1 MDTLRQDVRQAARL
15 LVKHPGFT
23 AVAVLSL
30 ALGIGANTAIFS
42 LVNALLLRPMA
53 VARPSEIVS
62 VFTSDFSGP
71 RYGASSY
78 PDYLD
83 FRRVDALSGLA
94 AWAPTPVALAA
105 GSESQRMFAEAVSAN
120 YFDVL
125 GVRPVLGR
133 GFVPEEDAGPHAVVV
148 LAHGVWQRVF
158 AGDAGIIGRS
168 VTLNGTPFQVIGV
181 APPEY
186 VGALR
191 GLAMDLW
198 LPLAMQ
204 DVARTGRTGLTNRGN
219 RGLFLTG
226 RLEPQVDLAGAQA
239 RFDALALELHR
250 AHPQNWTDVQQR
262 GRRITLV
269 SEASGR
275 VFPEVRGPVLGF
287 MALLMTVVG
296 LVLLIAC
303 ANLAN
308 LLLARASARRREIGI
323 RMAVGAG
330 RWALIRQLLTESVL
344 LSLLGGAAG
353 ALGAKWMADV
363 LSTFRPPLPVPV
375 VLDLALDLRVLS
387 FALLVSIATG
397 VLFGLAPALT
407 ATRTDVVSALKD
419 DGAGTGAGPQRSRL
433 RSALVV
439 GQVSVALLLLV
450 GSGLF
455 VRSLRNAHTIDPG
468 FEPGGLAMASVDLV
482 LGGYKE
488 DAGRAFYVRA
498 LEEARALPGV
508 VAATFVKDAP
518 LGLGGGRRRVWI
530 EGYTSRPHED
540 MEVALT
546 SVGPG
551 YFETMHIPLRR
562 GRTFTAG
569 DGPGL
574 PLAAIVNEAF
584 VRQYWNGQ
592 EAMGRRI
599 RMRGA
604 EAPPIEIVGVVRDG
618 KYRTLG
624 EEARPFVY
632 LPLLQD
638 YDGEATLIAR
648 THGSPA
654 TVAALLQRRL
664 AEVDPRVPVFDVKTM
679 DEHLRFTL
687 LPARLAAAVLG
698 LFGTVALLLAGLGL
712 YGVMSYVVS
721 QRRREVG
728 IRMALGARPTDVVRL
743 VVAQGMRLTICG
755 VVGGLVAALVLTRL
769 VAGFL
774 YGIRPTD
781 PWTFAAVTAV
791 LAAVAL
797 LACLLPARRAAAV
810 DPIVALRFE

>member
-1 MDTLRQDVRQAARL
+1 MDRFQHDLRQAVRL

-23 AVAVLSL
+23 AVAVMSL

-42 LVNALLLRPMA
+42 LVNALLLRPMP

-71 RYGASSY
+71 AYGASSH

-94 AWAPTPVALAA
+94 AWAPTPVALAQ
-105 GSESQRMFAEAVSAN
+105 GGESQRLFAEAVSAN

-125 GVRPVLGR
+125 GIRPVMGR
-133 GFVPEEDAGPHAVVV
+133 GFVPEEDAGPHAVAVI
-148 LAHGVWQRVF
+148 AHGLWRRAF
-158 AGDAGIIGRS
+158 GGDPGVIGRS
-168 VTLNGTPFQVIGV
+168 VTLNGTPFQVVGV

-186 VGALR
+186 VGAMR

-198 LPLAMQ
+198 IPLSMQ

-219 RGLFLTG
+219 RGIFLIG
-226 RLEPQVDLAGAQA
+226 RLAPRADIAGAQA
-239 RFDALALELHR
+239 RFDSLAAELHR
-250 AHPQNWTDVQQR
+250 AYPQNWTDVQQR
-262 GRRITLV
+262 SRRITVV
-269 SEASGR
+269 SEAGGR

-308 LLLARASARRREIGI
+308 LLLARASTRRREIGI
-323 RMAVGAG
+323 RVALGAG
-330 RWALIRQLLTESVL
+330 RGALIRQLLTESVL

-353 ALGAKWMADV
+353 AVGAAWTADI

-375 VLDLALDLRVLS
+375 VLDLALDLRVLA
-387 FALLVSIATG
+387 FAVLVSIATG
-397 VLFGLAPALT
+397 VFFGLAPALA

-419 DGAGTGAGPQRSRL
+419 DGAGTGTGPQRSRL

-455 VRSLRNAHTIDPG
+455 VRSLRNAHRIDPG

-488 DAGRAFYVRA
+488 DAGRTFYTRA
-498 LEEARALPGV
+498 VAEVRALPGV
-508 VAATFVKDAP
+508 TAATFVKDAP
-518 LGLGGGRRRVWI
+518 LGLGGGRRRFWI
-530 EGYTSRPHED
+530 EGYTPRANED
-540 MEVALT
+540 MEIALT

-551 YFETMHIPLRR
+551 YFETMRIPLRR
-562 GRTFTAG
+562 GRTFTAA
-569 DGPGL
+569 DGPGH
-574 PLAAIVNEAF
+574 PLAAIVNESF
-584 VRQYWNGQ
+584 ERRYLGGQ
-592 EAMGRRI
+592 EAVGRRL
-599 RMRGA
+599 RLRGPD
-604 EAPPIEIVGVVRDG
+604 APVTEIVGVVRDG

-624 EEARPFVY
+624 EDARPFVY

-638 YDGEATLIAR
+638 YDAEATLVAR
-648 THGSPA
+648 TDGSPA
-654 TVAALLQRRL
+654 AVAALLQRRL
-664 AEVDPRVPVFDVKTM
+664 VEIDPRVPVFDVKTM

-687 LPARLAAAVLG
+687 LPARLAASVLG
-698 LFGTVALLLAGLGL
+698 LFGLVALLLAGLGL
-712 YGVMSYVVS
+712 YGVMSYLVS
-721 QRRREVG
+721 QRSREMG
-728 IRMALGARPTDVVRL
+728 IRIALGARPEDVVRL
-743 VVAQGMRLTICG
+743 VVGQGMRLTLLG
-755 VVGGLVAALVLTRL
+755 MMVGILGALGLTRL
-769 VAGFL
+769 VAGLL
-774 YGIRPTD
+774 YGISPTD
-781 PWTFAAVTAV
+781 PWTFAAVACV

-797 LACLLPARRAAAV
+797 VACLLPARRAAAV
-810 DPIVALRFE
+810 DPTVALRFE

>member
-1 MDTLRQDVRQAARL
+1 MDGLRQDLRQAARL

-23 AVAVLSL
+23 AVAVMSL

-42 LVNALLLRPMA
+42 LVNALLLRPMP
-53 VARPSEIVS
+53 VPRPQEIVS

-71 RYGASSY
+71 AYGASSY

-94 AWAPTPVALAA
+94 AWAPTPVALAQGGA
-105 GSESQRMFAEAVSAN
+105 SQRMFAEAVTAS

-133 GFVPEEDAGPHAVVV
+133 GFVPEEDSGPHAVVV
-148 LAHGVWQRVF
+148 IAHGVWQRVF
-158 AGDAGIIGRS
+158 GGDSGVIGRS
-168 VTLNGTPFQVIGV
+168 VTLNGTPFQVVGV

-186 VGALR
+186 VGAMR

-198 LPLAMQ
+198 IPLSMQ
-204 DVARTGRTGLTNRGN
+204 DVARTGRSGLTSRGN
-219 RGLFLTG
+219 RGIMLIG
-226 RLEPQVDLAGAQA
+226 RLRPGADIRSAQA
-239 RFDALALELHR
+239 RFDALAGELQR
-250 AHPQNWTDVQQR
+250 AFPQNWTDVQQR
-262 GRRITLV
+262 GRRITVV
-269 SEASGR
+269 SEAGGR
-275 VFPEVRGPVLGF
+275 VFPEFRGPVLGF

-323 RMAVGAG
+323 RLALGAG
-330 RWALIRQLLTESVL
+330 RWALIRQLLAESVL

-353 ALGAKWMADV
+353 AVGAAWTADV

-375 VLDLALDLRVLS
+375 VLDLALDLRVLA
-387 FALLVSIATG
+387 FALAVSIATG
-397 VLFGLAPALT
+397 VLFGLAPALA

-419 DGAGTGAGPQRSRL
+419 DGAATGTGPQRSRL
-433 RSALVV
+433 RNALVV

-455 VRSLRNAHTIDPG
+455 VRSLRNAHAIDPG
-468 FEPGGLAMASVDLV
+468 FEAGGLAMASVDLV

-498 LEEARALPGV
+498 LEETRALPGV

-518 LGLGGGRRRVWI
+518 LGLGGSRRRVWI
-530 EGYTSRPHED
+530 EGYTPRPHED

-551 YFETMHIPLRR
+551 YFETMHIPLLR
-562 GRTFTAG
+562 GRTFTG
-569 DGPGL
+569 SDGPGL
-574 PLAAIVNEAF
+574 PLAAVVNEAF
-584 VRQYWNGQ
+584 VRQYWNGE
-592 EAMGRRI
+592 EAIGRRI
-599 RMRGA
+599 RSYGQ
-604 EAPPIEIVGVVRDG
+604 EAPPAEIVGVVRDG

-624 EEARPFVY
+624 EEARPFLY

-648 THGSPA
+648 TNGSPA
-654 TVAALLQRRL
+654 TVAAQLQHRL
-664 AEVDPRVPVFDVKTM
+664 FEVDPRVPVFDVKTM

-687 LPARLAAAVLG
+687 LPARLAASVLG

-712 YGVMSYVVS
+712 YGVMSYLVS

-728 IRMALGARPTDVVRL
+728 IRIALGARPADVVRL
-743 VVAQGMRLTICG
+743 VVRQGMRLTILG
-755 VVGGLVAALVLTRL
+755 VAGGIVAAVVLTRL
-769 VAGFL
+769 VAGLL
-774 YGIRPTD
+774 YGISPTD

>member
-1 MDTLRQDVRQAARL
+1 MDGLRHDLRQAARL

-23 AVAVLSL
+23 AVAVMSL

-42 LVNALLLRPMA
+42 LVNALLLRPMS
-53 VARPSEIVS
+53 VPRPQEIVS

-71 RYGASSY
+71 AYGASSY

-94 AWAPTPVALAA
+94 AWAPTPVALAQGGA
-105 GSESQRMFAEAVSAN
+105 SQRMFAEAVTAN
-120 YFDVL
+120 YFDML

-133 GFVPEEDAGPHAVVV
+133 GFVPEEDSGPHAVVV
-148 LAHGVWQRVF
+148 IAHGVWQRVF
-158 AGDAGIIGRS
+158 GGDPGVIGRS
-168 VTLNGTPFQVIGV
+168 VTLNGTPFQIVGV
-181 APPEY
+181 APPDY
-186 VGALR
+186 VGAMR

-198 LPLAMQ
+198 IPLSMQ
-204 DVARTGRTGLTNRGN
+204 EVARTGRSGLTSRGN
-219 RGLFLTG
+219 RGIMLIG
-226 RLEPQVDLAGAQA
+226 RLRPGADIRSAQA
-239 RFDALALELHR
+239 RFDALAGELKR
-250 AHPQNWTDVQQR
+250 AFPQNWTDVQQR
-262 GRRITLV
+262 GRRITVV
-269 SEASGR
+269 SEAGGR
-275 VFPEVRGPVLGF
+275 VFPEFRGPVLGF

-323 RMAVGAG
+323 RLALGAG
-330 RWALIRQLLTESVL
+330 RWALIRQLLAESVL

-353 ALGAKWMADV
+353 AVGAAWTADV

-375 VLDLALDLRVLS
+375 VLDLALDLRVLA
-387 FALLVSIATG
+387 FALAVSIATG
-397 VLFGLAPALT
+397 VLFGLAPALA

-419 DGAGTGAGPQRSRL
+419 DGAATGTGPQRSRL
-433 RSALVV
+433 RNALVV

-450 GSGLF
+450 ASGLF
-455 VRSLRNAHTIDPG
+455 VRSLRNAHAIDPG
-468 FEPGGLAMASVDLV
+468 FEAGGLAMASVDLV

-498 LEEARALPGV
+498 LEETRALPGV

-518 LGLGGGRRRVWI
+518 LGLGGSRRGVSI
-530 EGYTSRPHED
+530 EGYTPRPNED

-551 YFETMHIPLRR
+551 FFATMRIALRR
-562 GRTFTAG
+562 GRTFTERDAAG
-569 DGPGL
+569 R
-574 PLAAIVNEAF
+574 PLVAVVNETF

-592 EAMGRRI
+592 EAIGRRL
-599 RMRGA
+599 RLRGPQGPPA
-604 EAPPIEIVGVVRDG
+604 EVVGVVRDG

-624 EEARPFVY
+624 EDPRPFVY

-648 THGSPA
+648 TDGSPA
-654 TVAALLQRRL
+654 TVAAQLQRRL
-664 AEVDPRVPVFDVKTM
+664 VEIDPRVPVFDVKTM

-687 LPARLAAAVLG
+687 LPARLAASVLG

-712 YGVMSYVVS
+712 YGVMSYLVS

-728 IRMALGARPTDVVRL
+728 IRIALGARPADVVRL
-743 VVAQGMRLTICG
+743 VVGQGMRLTILG
-755 VVGGLVAALVLTRL
+755 VAGGIVAALVLTRL
-769 VAGFL
+769 VAGLL
-774 YGIRPTD
+774 YGISPTD
-781 PWTFAAVTAV
+781 PWTFASVTAV
-791 LAAVAL
+791 LGAVAL
-797 LACLLPARRAAAV
+797 PACLLPARRAAAV